1 MRLEDHIKAARTL
14 CEEGA
19 WAELLKFAQNWHEQ
33 DPDEA
38 KALFYR
44 GIALASLGR
53 FSEAEASYRLA
64 LVKDPKDFKIWN
76 NLAGILFEAMDRPM
90 DAARCLEQALKVEP
104 QNKLGWSNLASM
116 AGRMGHHEKALTFAE
131 RAIAIDP
138 QLVEAHLHRATAAK
152 ALGKPEI
159 VRDACQHLATL
170 EPTQFRRART

>member
-1 MRLEDHIKAARTL
+1 MGLENQIKAARKL

-19 WAELLKFAQNWHEQ
+19 WAELLKFAQTWHENN
-33 DPDEA
+33 PEEA

-53 FSEAEASYRLA
+53 FAEAEASYRLA

-76 NLAGILFEAMDRPM
+76 NLAGILFDAMDRPM
-90 DAARCLEQALKVEP
+90 DAARCLEQGLKVEP
-104 QNKLGWSNLASM
+104 DNKLGWANLASM
-116 AGRMGHHEKALTFAE
+116 AGRMGHHEKALNFAE

-152 ALGKPEI
+152 ALGKTEI
-159 VRDACQHLATL
+159 VKDACQHLASF
-170 EPTQFRRART
+170 EPEKFRQAHL